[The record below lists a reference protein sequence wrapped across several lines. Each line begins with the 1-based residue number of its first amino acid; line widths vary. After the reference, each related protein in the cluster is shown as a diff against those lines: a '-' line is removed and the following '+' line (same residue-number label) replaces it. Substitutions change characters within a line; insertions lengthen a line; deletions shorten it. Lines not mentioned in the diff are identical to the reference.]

1 MYVTDVVE
9 RYLYL
14 PINHPLLYIR
24 EIQNLIYAEYV
35 YQVSSTG
42 IIKKKIKKS
51 HKLLMIVAITVVMQ
65 MQ

>member
-9 RYLYL
+9 KYLYL

-35 YQVSSTG
+35 YQVSSAG

-65 MQ
+65 TQ